1 MKISKLKILYL
12 VNVALIAVF
21 SQGYFHDVAGG
32 MLIGASSA
40 IVHF

>member
-1 MKISKLKILYL
+1 MKMSNVKLLYL
-12 VNVALIAVF
+12 AGVASIAVF